1 MTESKLI
8 QEPIKTILN
17 KLNFTSDSVI
27 LLHESN
33 DFSHKELK
41 LAFDYLSD
49 FTPTA
54 SLVVMGDCNF
64 NVDAL
69 SEKMRSDISSQER
82 MVMSSGLIL
91 QLLTLKEQ
99 SDFVSHPSLM
109 IGSLGKYSKY
119 LARKQPLDFPYGEQ
133 SAFNDLYNLDAIVL
147 FLGDS
152 LNVYEGIHA
161 YSKITDFV
169 IRKNSCIYKNDMES
183 YLDYQVDLNGI
194 NDLLYTSGLCV
205 SETFGNSKIHGIR
218 YQDMID
224 YLKMHL

>member
-1 MTESKLI
+1 MTESKGI
-8 QEPIKTILN
+8 QEHIQSILN

-41 LAFDYLSD
+41 LVFDYFSSY
-49 FTPTA
+49 TPES

-69 SEKMRSDISSQER
+69 SEKMLSEISSQER

-133 SAFNDLYNLDAIVL
+133 STFNDLYNLDTIVL
-147 FLGDS
+147 FLGENLS
-152 LNVYEGIHA
+152 VFEGIHA
-161 YSKITDFV
+161 YSKTSDYV
-169 IRKNSCIYKNDMES
+169 IRKNSCVYKNAMES
-183 YLDYQVDLNGI
+183 YLDYQVDLGRI
-194 NDLLYTSGLCV
+194 NELLYNSGLCV
-205 SETFGNSKIHGIR
+205 SESYGNSKIYGIR
-218 YQDMID
+218 YQEMID

>member
-1 MTESKLI
+1 MAESKLI
-8 QEPIKTILN
+8 QESIKSILM

-41 LAFDYLSD
+41 LAFDYLSS
-49 FTPTA
+49 FTPEA

-69 SEKMRSDISSQER
+69 SEKMLAAITPQER

-91 QLLTLKEQ
+91 QLLTLKEH

-109 IGSLGKYSKY
+109 MGALGKYSKY

-133 SAFNDLYNLDAIVL
+133 SSFNDLYNLDAIVL
-147 FLGDS
+147 FLGDN
-152 LNVYEGIHA
+152 LNAYEGVHA
-161 YSKITDFV
+161 YSKVPEYV
-169 IRKNSCIYKNDMES
+169 IRKNSCVYKNDTES
-183 YLDYQVDLNGI
+183 YLDYQVDLKHI
-194 NDLLYTSGLCV
+194 NELLFNSGLCV
-205 SETFGNSKIHGIR
+205 CVSFGNSKIYGIR
-218 YQDMID
+218 YQEMID